1 MESMNWGALQ
11 KQRPGGSEGDE
22 GQTGSGARFVCFGDF
37 QLDMQREELFKNGSR
52 VKLQGKVFQVLA
64 VLLEQHGE
72 IVTRE
77 AISSRLWADSS
88 HVNFDA
94 NVNTT
99 VNKLRQVLGDS
110 PDRPMFV
117 ETVPRRGYS
126 FIAKVEFVNALSK
139 ENSMLQE
146 TARHSARSG
155 GLGASQ
161 LLSRDPS
168 QSRVWFTLGIITLIV
183 AGILLGAAIAVY
195 AHRAIW

>member
-1 MESMNWGALQ
+1 MNWGALQ
-11 KQRPGGSEGDE
+11 KQRLGGSEGLE
-22 GQTGSGARFVCFGDF
+22 GQTCSGARFVRFGDF

-64 VLLEQHGE
+64 VLLEKHGE

-77 AISSRLWADSS
+77 AISSRLWAEGS

-110 PDRPMFV
+110 PDRPAFV

-126 FIAKVEFVNALSK
+126 FIAKVEFVDALSK
-139 ENSMLQE
+139 ENSMLQ
-146 TARHSARSG
+146 TVRHSARSA
-155 GLGASQ
+155 GLGTSR
-161 LLSRDPS
+161 LLLRDPQ

-183 AGILLGAAIAVY
+183 AGILFGAAIAVY